1 MRNPRSGGDDP
12 AEIGLDESREEL
24 LGGTSPEPG
33 ILGAWDLI
41 AIALAILAAVL
52 AAMTLDSW
60 QLWVVLGAII
70 AVVAGFV
77 IAVSPTR
84 RG

>member
-1 MRNPRSGGDDP
+1 MRNPRTSDEP

-24 LGGTSPEPG
+24 LGGSDPTPG
-33 ILGAWDLI
+33 ILGAWDLV
-41 AIALAILAAVL
+41 AIALAIVAAVL

-70 AVVAGFV
+70 AVVVGFI

>member
-1 MRNPRSGGDDP
+1 MRNPRTSDEP

-24 LGGTSPEPG
+24 LGGMSPEPG
-33 ILGAWDLI
+33 ILGVWDVI

-70 AVVAGFV
+70 AVVVGFV
-77 IAVSPTR
+77 VAVSPTR

>member
-1 MRNPRSGGDDP
+1 MRNPRTSDEP

-24 LGGTSPEPG
+24 LGGMSPESG
-33 ILGAWDLI
+33 ILGVWDVI

-70 AVVAGFV
+70 AVVVGFV
-77 IAVSPTR
+77 VAVSPTR